1 MTPLSLVDGR
11 TRLTSNQ
18 SAFQFW
24 GFRDENYLGINKILK
39 LCSFQRDAIHEYYM
53 EAKTGFTTNRNCS
66 SWSQR
71 QFVNKMIPSEISESR
86 KCF

>member
-1 MTPLSLVDGR
+1 MKTI
-11 TRLTSNQ
+11 
-18 SAFQFW
+18 F
-24 GFRDENYLGINKILK
+24 GINKIVK

-53 EAKTGFTTNRNCS
+53 EAKTGLTQTAIVV